1 MINFMHNFI
10 SKRTK
15 NILNFIIPVIVVMV
29 FVMPFFVQAATSVT
43 DTGNKTTTTDTG
55 NIKMNIKIDN
65 PFKQDTIEGLIKTIV
80 NDILMPIGGVIAVLM
95 VMYAGFLF
103 VTARGNEKQIGDA
116 KQALFWA
123 VIGAAILLGALVISQ
138 AISATINQ
146 LKAS

>member
-1 MINFMHNFI
+1 
-10 SKRTK
+10 
-15 NILNFIIPVIVVMV
+15 L
-29 FVMPFFVQAATSVT
+29 VQAADPGGSGQPSASQT
-43 DTGNKTTTTDTG
+43 
-55 NIKMNIKIDN
+55 IKIDN